1 MEYASPTACVTY
13 WSMFET
19 NWRSN
24 SQAESVNARP
34 SLSPFCADTYRWP
47 PETAW
52 LSIRARHSQHEL
64 LIQRSAPAFAAGSIQ
79 QSQNALRAVRLDD
92 PTSTERKL
100 QVPIVDQAQRL
111 SAIRFR
117 GQLASEMTT
126 DSSKKDIAPL
136 EWRELWTY
144 LGGEVNASVRVDSV
158 HSSFHL
164 VSRRTGC
171 LRLD

>member
-1 MEYASPTACVTY
+1 LAKQFSGGIGERAAVAKRILRRYLPVAAGNGLVEHPGEAC
-13 WSMFET
+13 
-19 NWRSN
+19 
-24 SQAESVNARP
+24 
-34 SLSPFCADTYRWP
+34 
-47 PETAW
+47 
-52 LSIRARHSQHEL
+52 QHQL